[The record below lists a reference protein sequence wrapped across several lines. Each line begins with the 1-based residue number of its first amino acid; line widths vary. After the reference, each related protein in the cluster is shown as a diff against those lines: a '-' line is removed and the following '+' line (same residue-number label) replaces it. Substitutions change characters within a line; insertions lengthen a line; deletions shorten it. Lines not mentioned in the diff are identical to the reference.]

1 MAKRLRIGLIGS
13 GNVAWHLGPAL
24 ENAGHHLVGVYS
36 PTAKNARALQKRL
49 YEAQL
54 LSEPDFTGVQP
65 HVVIM
70 AVKDDVIPYATGE
83 AIIGNNTLLVH
94 TSGSKPLSALGY
106 ASTSRKGVFYPL
118 QTFSK
123 DRKVD
128 FQHVPLLVEAEH
140 KEDERLLLELGKT
153 LSKQVTTMSS
163 ANRTKLHVSAVFA
176 CNFTNHLLTISQQIM
191 RNESLDFELLKP
203 LIAETL
209 SKSLEIGPENAQTGP
224 AVRGDV
230 ETLEKHMQFLDKAP
244 RLAEIYQKLSQ
255 HILDM
260 YTP

>member
-1 MAKRLRIGLIGS
+1 MAKKLRIGLIGS

-24 ENAGHHLVGVYS
+24 ENAGHHLVGIYS
-36 PTAKNARALQKRL
+36 PTHKNARALQKRL

-54 LSEPDFTGVQP
+54 LSEPDFTAVQP

-70 AVKDDVIPYATGE
+70 AVKDDAIPYATGE

-106 ASTSRKGVFYPL
+106 ASTSRRGVFYPL

-128 FQHVPLLVEAEH
+128 FQHIPILVEAEH
-140 KEDERLLLELGKT
+140 PEDERILLELGKT
-153 LSKQVTTMSS
+153 ISKEVSAMSS
-163 ANRTKLHVSAVFA
+163 ANRGKLHVSAVFA

-191 RNESLDFELLKP
+191 HNEGLNFDLMKP

-209 SKSLEIGPENAQTGP
+209 SKSLEIGPEKSQTGP

-230 ETLEKHMQFLDKAP
+230 ETLEKHMQFLEKAP

-260 YTP
+260 YSP

>member
-24 ENAGHHLVGVYS
+24 ENAGHHLVGLYS
-36 PTAKNARALQKRL
+36 PTPKNAKALQKRL

-54 LSEPDFTGVQP
+54 LEEPDFTGVRP
-65 HVVIM
+65 DVLIM
-70 AVKDDVIPYATGE
+70 AVKDDAIPYATGE
-83 AIIGNNTLLVH
+83 AIVGNNTLLVH

-106 ASTSRKGVFYPL
+106 ASTTRRGVFYPL

-123 DRKVD
+123 DRKID
-128 FQHVPLLVEAEH
+128 LQQVPILVEAEH
-140 KEDERLLLELGKT
+140 PEDERLLLGLGKSI
-153 LSKQVTTMSS
+153 SKQVTSISS
-163 ANRTKLHVSAVFA
+163 ADRAKLHVSAVFA

-191 RNESLDFELLKP
+191 RNERLDFSLLKP

-209 SKSLEIGPENAQTGP
+209 SKSLEIGPENSQTGP

-230 ETLEKHMQFLDKAP
+230 ETLEKHMQFLERAP
-244 RLAEIYQKLSQ
+244 KLAEIYQKLSQ